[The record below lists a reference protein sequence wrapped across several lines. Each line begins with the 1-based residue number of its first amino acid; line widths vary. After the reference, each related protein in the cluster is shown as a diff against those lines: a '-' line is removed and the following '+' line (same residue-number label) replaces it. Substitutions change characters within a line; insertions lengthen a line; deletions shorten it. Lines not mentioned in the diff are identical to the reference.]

1 MSGPCLQGRY
11 LSPALFSF
19 GGQSLQHLVSQ
30 GQASKPGTDPRE
42 KSAPALSRWDD
53 NCSGVSQRQK
63 AHLSVATCQRAHPTR
78 VPALARPPTWALGP
92 SSLEREGSFQ
102 DQMGR
107 PVLDRRLDF
116 SYFSICKVTALWVQG
131 PRSMSALV
139 SLAARALGSHG
150 RREGGG
156 QGRVVFL
163 VRASAQSLTQPILQ
177 SVKHNPGRPV
187 QSTWLPSAGGYAG
200 NHPKLEESSTRVPRQ
215 SFAPTS
221 PIKLPKKR

>member
-1 MSGPCLQGRY
+1 MFNSTKQIFQQPINHPTYPTSSHPPEVHTCNTTSSTLFQY
-11 LSPALFSF
+11 LPLYFFSF
-19 GGQSLQHLVSQ
+19 LLFGLRH
-30 GQASKPGTDPRE
+30 A
-42 KSAPALSRWDD
+42 
-53 NCSGVSQRQK
+53 
-63 AHLSVATCQRAHPTR
+63 
-78 VPALARPPTWALGP
+78 ARGI
-92 SSLEREGSFQ
+92 
-102 DQMGR
+102 
-107 PVLDRRLDF
+107 DRRLDF